1 MTYPS
6 YSRLVAVTLGAASIV
21 GLTTVAIARQAPSS
35 LGVASGR
42 VSISGTSNI
51 HPYTAS
57 TTSVRMRNAKLT
69 VDIANPSLVA
79 ELTKPGALQDFEI
92 AIAAGTLVSGKDG
105 LDKNMYKALKI
116 QDHPDVTFRLN
127 RLDGS
132 GAQADSLRATG
143 LLTIAGVERSVAFD
157 VNLHVTGST
166 LSVKGS
172 VPLLMTDFGVTPPK
186 AMLGM
191 LKTDPKVTV
200 TFEASLI
207 VPAATVAG
215 TN

>member
-1 MTYPS
+1 MRHETL
-6 YSRLVAVTLGAASIV
+6 SRLIAGTIVAAAVVTATS
-21 GLTTVAIARQAPSS
+21 VAIARQAPSS
-35 LGVASGR
+35 LGIASGR

-57 TTSVRMRNAKLT
+57 TTSVRVRGAKLT
-69 VDIANPSLVA
+69 VDVANPALLA
-79 ELTKPGALQDFEI
+79 EIAKPGALQDFEI
-92 AIAAGTLVSGKDG
+92 AVQAATLASGKDG
-105 LDKNMYKALKI
+105 LDKNMLKALKA
-116 QDHPDVTFRLN
+116 QEHPEITFRLS
-127 RLDGS
+127 RLDAAAAPGT
-132 GAQADSLRATG
+132 LRAAG
-143 LLTIAGVERSVAFD
+143 VLNIAGAERNVAFD
-157 VNLHVTGST
+157 VTVQLNGST
-166 LSVKGS
+166 LTVKGG
-172 VPLLMTDFGVTPPK
+172 VPLLMTDYGITPPK

>member
-1 MTYPS
+1 MRHETV
-6 YSRLVAVTLGAASIV
+6 SRLIAATIVASAVVTATS
-21 GLTTVAIARQAPSS
+21 VAIARQAPSS
-35 LGVASGR
+35 LGIASGR

-57 TTSVRMRNAKLT
+57 TTSVRVRGAKLT
-69 VDIANPSLVA
+69 VDVANPAL
-79 ELTKPGALQDFEI
+79 LTEIAKPGALQDFEI
-92 AIAAGTLVSGKDG
+92 AVQAATLASGKDG
-105 LDKNMYKALKI
+105 LDKNMLKALKA
-116 QDHPDVTFRLN
+116 QEHPEITFRLN
-127 RLDGS
+127 RLDAA
-132 GAQADSLRATG
+132 GAPGALRAAG
-143 LLTIAGVERSVAFD
+143 VLNIAGVDRNVTLD
-157 VNLHVTGST
+157 VTVQLNGST
-166 LSVKGS
+166 LTVKGA
-172 VPLLMTDFGVTPPK
+172 VPLLMTDYGITPPK